1 MGDSLREYTANKY
14 YLLVIILLLT
24 SFGFSEEV
32 LFFQNNG
39 GLNSKSSPVNIKDN
53 EGTDLLNINLDT
65 DGAIKKRSGYINF
78 GNQLSHEIN
87 GLAEHVLANQT
98 RYMMACARGIYK
110 MDSVDGTWDDVTG
123 TTNLTVGNNVYFN
136 RYNDI
141 MLMTNNTDRVQQ
153 WNGVSNATDNDVYN
167 DINLESAQDVANYK
181 DRVFLANVVIGGVRY
196 PNRVYYSDI
205 GDVTV
210 WNGDNF
216 YQIGNDARD
225 SISRIINF
233 GGYLYVVKK
242 RSVWRLR
249 ATGDTTIPFNF
260 ERTYATEGCISP
272 GSLQEIEN
280 VLIYLS
286 NKGIVMF
293 DGNRSEVISYR
304 IQPTIDAF
312 DQSVILKAQSGVYRE
327 LNQYWLSIE
336 NDSTADRVIIFD
348 YYNKAFLLHNGINA
362 SALLSIRNTSQE
374 EVFVT
379 GDADGYA
386 YLQDEGL
393 NDYPNGVATAIDAY
407 FTTKHYHFN
416 TIANSKI
423 LQNVILLYELQQT
436 QGDLSVSYSYNL
448 STESFE
454 TETAPQQGKGAEW
467 DTSDYDIDVYAEFG
481 ASYYR
486 IDTKD
491 RGVAVSLKFRNS
503 ELSQTFSIYGWAL
516 RYSQSDIIRNNI

>member
-1 MGDSLREYTANKY
+1 MEDILKVFTGFKY
-14 YLLVIILLLT
+14 YLLFILIT
-24 SFGFSEEV
+24 PFCFSEEV

-39 GLNSKSSPVNIKDN
+39 GFNSKSSPVNIKDN
-53 EGTDLLNINLDT
+53 EATDLLNINLDT

-87 GLAEHVLANQT
+87 GLSEHVLADQT

-110 MDSVDGTWDDVTG
+110 MNSLSGGTWDEITG
-123 TTNLTVGNNVYFN
+123 TTNLTVGNNVYFD

-141 MLMTNNTDRVQQ
+141 MLMTNDTDRVQQ
-153 WNGVSNATDNDVYN
+153 WNGTGNAADNDVYN
-167 DINLESAQDVANYK
+167 DISLESAQDVAHYK
-181 DRVFLANVVIGGVRY
+181 DRVFLANVVISGTRH
-196 PNRVYYSDI
+196 PNRIYYSDI
-205 GDVTV
+205 GDVTT
-210 WNGDNF
+210 WNADNY

-242 RSVWRLR
+242 RSVWRVR
-249 ATGDTTIPFNF
+249 ATGDTSIPFNF
-260 ERTYATEGCISP
+260 ERTYATEGCVAP

-304 IQPTIDAF
+304 IQPNIDAF
-312 DQSVILKAQSGVYRE
+312 DQAVILKAQSGVYRE

-336 NDSTADRVIIFD
+336 NDSTADRVIVFD
-348 YYNKAFLLHNGINA
+348 YYHNAFLLHNGINA
-362 SALLSIRNTSQE
+362 SALLSIRNTSEE

-379 GDADGYA
+379 GDADGYV

-393 NDYPNGVATAIDAY
+393 NDYPEGVATAIDAY
-407 FTTKHYHFN
+407 YTTKHYHFN
-416 TIANSKI
+416 TLANSKI
-423 LQNVILLYELQQT
+423 IRNIVLLYELQQS
-436 QGDLSVSYSYNL
+436 QGDLSVSYSYDL

-454 TETAPQQGKGAEW
+454 TETAPQQGRGAEW
-467 DTSDYDIDVYAEFG
+467 DTSEYDVDVYAEFG

-486 IDTKD
+486 LDTKD
-491 RGVAVSLKFRNS
+491 KGVAVSLKFRNS
-503 ELSQTFSIYGWAL
+503 ELSQTFSIYGWAI
-516 RYSQSDIIRNNI
+516 RYSQGDIIRNNI